1 MNLFSTIYRF
11 NKLYV
16 LRLQEICSANGI
28 TAVQWLVLQH
38 VYKNE
43 SCTSMDIVKEWSVEK
58 PTVSS
63 LVRKLNEQGLL
74 ELTSGEDK
82 RQKYLS
88 LSEEGHILCQNITDK
103 VMQLQS
109 FVTEPL
115 PDEVVKEWTE
125 QLTVLEE
132 RLKQYEG

>member
-1 MNLFSTIYRF
+1 MNLFSIIYRF

-16 LRLQEICSANGI
+16 FRLQEICSANGI

-43 SCTSMDIVKEWSVEK
+43 GCTSMEIVKEWSVEK

-88 LSEEGHILCQNITDK
+88 LSEDGHTLCQKISEK

-109 FVTEPL
+109 FVTDSCPQEMM
-115 PDEVVKEWTE
+115 KEWTE
-125 QLTVLEE
+125 QLMVMEE